1 MNTLKQRYQKVK
13 HDIEQLSQEFNRDT
27 PPMLLAVSKKHP
39 ADMIRELYGYGQQS
53 FGENYVQEAIDK
65 MAHLNDLNIEWHFI
79 GPIQSNKTKAIAENF
94 AWVHSV
100 DRLKIA
106 QRLNSH
112 LQEINKHLNICLQ
125 VNINREPQK
134 AGFLREELLSHFG
147 NLLEFEQLSIR
158 GLMAI
163 PQNTNDPIKQAENF
177 NLLKKLKTKLNQ
189 QFNLTMDTLSM
200 GMSGDI
206 GPAIKEGSTMI
217 RIGTAIFGARN

>member
-134 AGFLREELLSHFG
+134 SGFLREDLFSQFD

-177 NLLKKLKTKLNQ
+177 NLLKQLKTELNQ